1 MQNSISLNIIKLCQF
16 EAQDQSQAAHLV
28 VLAILKLDIAV
39 LGWEVSTDVWAQIGT
54 GDQAAPAYILETE
67 YRNLSVYQAEPAGQF
82 ADLAFPNQMSQA
94 DEGHER
100 QRPVVTRGNVDQR
113 TNENEARAFKR
124 VQLTW
129 PTTAEEMRIQFRH

>member
-67 YRNLSVYQAEPAGQF
+67 YR
-82 ADLAFPNQMSQA
+82 
-94 DEGHER
+94 GHER

>member
-16 EAQDQSQAAHLV
+16 EAQDQSQAAYLV

-82 ADLAFPNQMSQA
+82 ADLAFPNQISQA
-94 DEGHER
+94 DEQPG
-100 QRPVVTRGNVDQR
+100 GSVDRRSTCQPAALEQS
-113 TNENEARAFKR
+113 NFVK
-124 VQLTW
+124 
-129 PTTAEEMRIQFRH
+129 